1 MAEDTLHTDEQ
12 KQEREDFE
20 NAFDAAESADEL
32 ADESLNEDPQEDS
45 DDSELEAEDGG
56 KGDPQSEDEDL
67 ESDEGSAS
75 DQILPEEGESGE
87 DPDSSDTE
95 DEESHGSEDADPL
108 AEGRDILD
116 RYFGKQEQPDQAA
129 GDSPAL
135 VDVPEDIKA
144 ETESILKL
152 NPQYKDILLEDSEQG
167 QRYRSNLLEYGPE
180 AVVGM
185 LESVH
190 QLRQVNPRVEAVIS
204 RHEQEA
210 RRTHFAEIGKAHPD
224 YAQLI
229 ADPEKLGKFNAGFDG
244 WIEGLPYKEA
254 VEAKRVQKSGSASE
268 VSDLLTRYKEATSG
282 TKEDKVDKKAA
293 KDILAV
299 PGKRKAVSG
308 KRGPDEDDFD
318 GGFDAAAAED

>member
-12 KQEREDFE
+12 KQEQEDFE
-20 NAFDAAESADEL
+20 SAFDAAESGDDF

-45 DDSELEAEDGG
+45 EDSELEAEDGG
-56 KGDPQSEDEDL
+56 EGDPQSEDEDL

-95 DEESHGSEDADPL
+95 DEEPHESEDADPL
-108 AEGRDILD
+108 AEGRNILD
-116 RYFGKQEQPDQAA
+116 QYFGKQEQPDQSE

-190 QLRQVNPRVEAVIS
+190 QLRQVNPRVDAVIS
-204 RHEQEA
+204 QHEQEA

-229 ADPEKLGKFNAGFDG
+229 GDPEKLGKFNAGFDG

-254 VEAKRVQKSGSASE
+254 VEAKRVQESGSASE

-308 KRGPDEDDFD
+308 KTGPDEDDFD